1 MRKGRKA
8 IHSRNSMS
16 YKKALDYLYGLQKY
30 GIKFGLSKTSNLMK
44 GLGNPH
50 LGGRYIHIAGSNGK
64 GSVGAMVESIL
75 IRSGLKVG
83 FYSSP
88 HLVRL
93 TERFRVNRKEISR
106 KSVAELLLEL
116 EKIIHPDHPPTF
128 FEATTAMGLAYFAR
142 EKTDIS
148 IMEVGMGGRL
158 DATNIITPLVS
169 VITNISLEHQSFLGS
184 RLLDIAG
191 EKAGIIK
198 KGVDVVT
205 AATQPHVIRRFE
217 GICAAKKAP
226 YWRIGKDFRY
236 RTTASGL
243 NFYGQKHTF
252 KDLEINLQGG
262 FQSRNTALALAVIEI
277 LEMKGFRLSIQDIM
291 DGLKEIVWPG
301 RMHIISRDP
310 LIVLDGAHNPD
321 AADKLSLSI
330 KRDGSYDRLILVL
343 GIMKDKDID
352 RIMDKILPI
361 SDYVICTAPEYYRS
375 AEPGELVK
383 RLRAHGKDG
392 EVIPSIPKA
401 IARARAMARSGDM
414 ILITGSL
421 FTVGEALTYLDPE
434 KYRPDP

>member
-1 MRKGRKA
+1 
-8 IHSRNSMS
+8 
-16 YKKALDYLYGLQKY
+16 
-30 GIKFGLSKTSNLMK
+30 
-44 GLGNPH
+44 
-50 LGGRYIHIAGSNGK
+50 
-64 GSVGAMVESIL
+64 
-75 IRSGLKVG
+75 
-83 FYSSP
+83 
-88 HLVRL
+88 
-93 TERFRVNRKEISR
+93 
-106 KSVAELLLEL
+106 
-116 EKIIHPDHPPTF
+116 
-128 FEATTAMGLAYFAR
+128 
-142 EKTDIS
+142 
-148 IMEVGMGGRL
+148 
-158 DATNIITPLVS
+158 
-169 VITNISLEHQSFLGS
+169 
-184 RLLDIAG
+184 
-191 EKAGIIK
+191 
-198 KGVDVVT
+198 
-205 AATQPHVIRRFE
+205 
-217 GICAAKKAP
+217 
-226 YWRIGKDFRY
+226 
-236 RTTASGL
+236 
-243 NFYGQKHTF
+243 
-252 KDLEINLQGG
+252 
-262 FQSRNTALALAVIEI
+262 
-277 LEMKGFRLSIQDIM
+277 M